1 MENGIKPKAETS
13 AEGKSRKQNRGM
25 MLRLPPEDWK
35 KVEKLCVSYGESVQK
50 LFRRFV
56 TGVELPKTVLHPES
70 TREILIGIA
79 RIGTN
84 VNQIARRVNQGAQ
97 RGWYHEFEDV
107 NRKLD
112 EIKAMIGR
120 QLGHC

>member
-1 MENGIKPKAETS
+1 MENDFKLETETVEESKA
-13 AEGKSRKQNRGM
+13 RKQNRGM
-25 MLRLPPEDWK
+25 MLRLPAEDWK
-35 KVEKLCVSYGESVQK
+35 KVEKLCASYGESVQK

-56 TGVELPKTVLHPES
+56 SGMEIPKVVLHPES
-70 TREILIGIA
+70 TREILVGIT

-84 VNQIARRVNQGAQ
+84 VNQIAKRVNQGAQ
-97 RGWYHEFEDV
+97 RGWYHEFEEV
-107 NRKLD
+107 SRKLE

>member
-1 MENGIKPKAETS
+1 MDNEFKLESKTET
-13 AEGKSRKQNRGM
+13 EERPRKQNRGL

-35 KVEKLCVSYGESVQK
+35 KVERLCVSYGESVQK

-56 TGVELPKTVLHPES
+56 AGVELPKTVLHPEN
-70 TREILIGIA
+70 TREILVGIT

-84 VNQIARRVNQGAQ
+84 VNQIAKRVNQGAQ
-97 RGWYHEFEDV
+97 RGWYHEFEEV
-107 NRKLD
+107 SRKLD